1 MVESSFTTSGCGFH
15 LRLINTTRFF
25 RTCYIGCDCNHMY
38 YDLVGPFLQSAFRQ
52 CYAGCGSNRLGHEN
66 TLAGEISPHIHLYI
80 IADVLSHVLIF

>member
-1 MVESSFTTSGCGFH
+1 
-15 LRLINTTRFF
+15 
-25 RTCYIGCDCNHMY
+25 MY